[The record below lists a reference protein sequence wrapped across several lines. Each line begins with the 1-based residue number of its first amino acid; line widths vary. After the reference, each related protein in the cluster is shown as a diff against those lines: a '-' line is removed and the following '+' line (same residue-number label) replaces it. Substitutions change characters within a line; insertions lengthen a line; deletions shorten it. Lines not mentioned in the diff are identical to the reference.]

1 MSCTHIMIDLETEG
15 TRAGCAIRQIGA
27 ASFNPYTGEVG
38 RKFEMNLNTE
48 EQYRN
53 LNMDTDPE
61 TINWL
66 KALPA
71 NIQEAMT
78 RNPQPVGEVIIALIR
93 AFDWDHPDMRLWCH
107 GATFDEPILRELI
120 IRFGVETELKKLVP
134 WKYTHVRDTRTI
146 LELAGVKVQ
155 RDPSKAHT
163 GLEDCLNQIKAVS
176 EAYRVFERLAARE
189 KPVSKGHSWPSYVSD
204 SPELLTVLDEKAI
217 R

>member
-1 MSCTHIMIDLETEG
+1 MIDLETEG

-38 RKFEMNLNTE
+38 RTFEMNLNTE
-48 EQYRN
+48 EQYRT
-53 LNMDTDPE
+53 LAMVTDPE

-71 NIQEAMT
+71 NIQDAMT
-78 RNPQPVGEVIIALIR
+78 RDPQPVGDVIIALIR
-93 AFDWDHPDMRLWCH
+93 AFDWDHPETRLWCH

-120 IRFGVETELKKLVP
+120 VRFGVETDLKKLVP
-134 WKYTHVRDTRTI
+134 WKYWQVRDTRTI
-146 LELAGVKVQ
+146 FELANVKVQ

-176 EAYRVFERLAARE
+176 EAYRTFQMLAARE
-189 KPVSKGHSWPSYVSD
+189 KPISKGHTWERNVSL
-204 SPELLTVLDEKAI
+204 SPEPLMVLDEKAV

>member
-1 MSCTHIMIDLETEG
+1 MSCHHIMIDLETEG

-53 LNMDTDPE
+53 LNMTTDPE

-66 KALPA
+66 KALPTD
-71 NIQEAMT
+71 IQEAMT
-78 RNPQPVGEVIIALIR
+78 RDPRPVGEVIISLIR
-93 AFDWDHPDMRLWCH
+93 AFDWDHPDMRMWCH

-120 IRFGVETELKKLVP
+120 VGFGIETDLKKLVP
-134 WKYTHVRDTRTI
+134 WQYWQVRDTRTI
-146 LELAGVKVQ
+146 LEIAGVKVE

-163 GLEDCLNQIKAVS
+163 GLEDCLNQIKAVA
-176 EAYRVFERLAARE
+176 EAYQVIEGWHEAHELVRAGGPAL
-189 KPVSKGHSWPSYVSD
+189 
-204 SPELLTVLDEKAI
+204 PELSRATVMDQAVEAP
-217 R
+217 